1 MLQHSSQTSVLQG
14 SLMQTALVG
23 SSIGITP
30 NLILTSQ
37 YAQERS
43 KKSPSY
49 FTAAKSR
56 RALKI
61 VQSPHKN
68 TFYCR
73 NGGGKPNED
82 LSFAWGQQE
91 SKQRAKTREAQF
103 RDKSLNSRVIGNNI
117 MDMIE
122 RPQTY
127 QQSRRNIK
135 FENMAVQQTPL
146 P

>member
-1 MLQHSSQTSVLQG
+1 MLLHSSQTSVLQG
-14 SLMQTALVG
+14 SLMQTALLG

-37 YAQERS
+37 YAQES
-43 KKSPSY
+43 MNEYSTKKSPSY

-56 RALKI
+56 RAPKI

-103 RDKSLNSRVIGNNI
+103 RDKSLNSRVIGKNMI
-117 MDMIE
+117 DMIE

-135 FENMAVQQTPL
+135 FENMAV
-146 P
+146 